1 MTTDLTIEAS
11 GLRKSYNSTP
21 VVSGIDLRA
30 PGGSVFAL
38 LGPNGAG
45 KTTTVRMLATLTA
58 PDGGV
63 ARVAGSDV
71 VTQRA
76 EVRRSISLTGQY
88 AAVDGL
94 QTGAENLRMIGRLQ
108 GLSGPAAR
116 ARATELL
123 KRFDLEDAAGGR
135 VATYSGGMRRRL
147 DLAASLMRR
156 PRVLF
161 LDEPTTGLDPRSR
174 RRLWNLVGTL
184 VSDGVTVFLTTQYL
198 DEADALADRIA
209 VLDRGRIVAEGS
221 AAELKETVAGRRLVV
236 RAVDG
241 AAFDV
246 VARSAGERVV
256 DRDPGLLTLGIACDR
271 EGAAV
276 RALLDEL
283 DPDRSRIADFSVRTA
298 SLDDVFL
305 TLTGHTA
312 TVESESA
319 DD

>member
-1 MTTDLTIEAS
+1 MTSDLTIEAT
-11 GLRKSYNSTP
+11 GLEKSYNSTP
-21 VVSGIDLRA
+21 VVSGISLRVPRA
-30 PGGSVFAL
+30 AF
-38 LGPNGAG
+38 
-45 KTTTVRMLATLTA
+45 
-58 PDGGV
+58 
-63 ARVAGSDV
+63 VAGHDV
-71 VTQRA
+71 VAQRA
-76 EVRRSISLTGQY
+76 EVRRRISLTGQY

-108 GLSGPAAR
+108 GLSGTATR
-116 ARATELL
+116 ARASALL
-123 KRFDLEDAAGGR
+123 ERFDLVEAGGR
-135 VATYSGGMRRRL
+135 RVTTYSGGMRRRL
-147 DLAASLMRR
+147 DLAASLMRP

-174 RRLWNLVGTL
+174 RALWSVVGSL

-221 AAELKETVAGRRLVV
+221 AAELKAAVAGRRLVV

-241 AAFDV
+241 AACDA
-246 VARSAGERVV
+246 VARAAGARVV
-256 DRDPGLLTLGIACDR
+256 ERNPGLLTLDVACEG

-283 DPDRSRIADFSVRTA
+283 DPDRSRIADFSVRSA

-305 TLTGHTA
+305 TLTGRTA
-312 TVESESA
+312 TVESESP
-319 DD
+319 DE